1 MSNLEPRKCYFLSL
15 LSWVVEMCPDHR
27 KRNLVTD
34 LSHGLVLVNDYRQ
47 KNLLENENLI
57 AIHTTTSR
65 AKITE

>member
-1 MSNLEPRKCYFLSL
+1 MSYMELKKCYFLAL
-15 LSWVVEMCPDHR
+15 LSWVIEMCPDHT

-34 LSHGLVLVNDYRQ
+34 LNHGLVLVNDYRQ

-65 AKITE
+65 AKITK